1 MERLKEQEK
10 KNSGEAAG
18 RERKKRTGR
27 NRRRAYFHTRIN
39 KGMRGKL
46 AWLLIVVVLVF
57 LCLLGRLTFIST
69 VNGEQ
74 YKRQVLSQSQ
84 SSYNSETL
92 PYKRGEI
99 LDRNGT
105 VLATSEKRY
114 NVILDCRAINER
126 ARYLEPTVGAIL
138 SCFDVDE
145 LSLRYVIGDEKTRD
159 SQYYVLVREV
169 PVEKKKA
176 FERLKK
182 SPQQRA
188 EDDGALTTTPAPTET
203 PEEENRR
210 KNIVGVWF
218 EETYHRIYP
227 FRTLACN
234 VIGFTNAD
242 GSAHIGLEGYYSN
255 TLQGV
260 DGRRFGYW
268 NSGQSGENAQ
278 LQQTIIQPVDG
289 DSIRT
294 TLDVNIQKICEEEL
308 ARFDRTFRGNI
319 RKEAGG
325 AANLGIIVMNPQ
337 DASVLAMASSNI
349 YDLNDPRNMS
359 SRYTKE
365 QLAAM
370 SDAEI
375 SDALQNY
382 WKNYCVS
389 SIYEPG
395 STFKPVTLSAAMET
409 AKVDEENVF
418 FCDGGEMVSGVMI
431 HCSQLD
437 GHGRENIGDAIRNSC
452 NDALMQIGSLLGVD
466 DFNRYQRI
474 FHFGTRTGIDLS
486 GEASGILYTP
496 DTMAPINLATASFG
510 QGFSCTM
517 IQEAAA
523 IASIIN
529 GGNYWQPHVAEK
541 VIDSSGTVVKSCG
554 GTLLTQTVSE
564 DTALKIRSYMKSAV
578 DSGTASYAKVSGYSM
593 GGKTGTA
600 EKFPRGEGRYL
611 VSFIGFAPYENPQ
624 VLIYVVVDEPNLE
637 RQDDSRYAQW
647 IAKNVLE
654 KILPY
659 LNLYPDEAPMPTS
672 PVLLSDYDNPSG
684 EPRSDSAGDD
694 EIPAAPGVGDVET
707 VPDNNTPEDLGYTN
721 EEAGLGD

>member
-1 MERLKEQEK
+1 MEEIKDQGK
-10 KNSGEAAG
+10 KST
-18 RERKKRTGR
+18 RESARRRKKRLAWKK
-27 NRRRAYFHTRIN
+27 RRAVFNTRLN

-46 AWLLIVVVLVF
+46 AWLQIVVVSVF

-84 SSYNSETL
+84 ASYNSETL

-114 NVILDCRAINER
+114 NVILDCRAINEKEW
-126 ARYLEPTVGAIL
+126 YLEPTVKAIL
-138 SCFDVDE
+138 TCFDVDE
-145 LSLRYVIGDEKTRD
+145 LSLRYAIGDEKTRD
-159 SQYYVLVREV
+159 SQYFVLLREV

-182 SPQQRA
+182 SPKQQA
-188 EDDGALTTTPAPTET
+188 EDDGIQPLTPIPTET
-203 PEEENRR
+203 SQER
-210 KNIVGVWF
+210 KWRQSIVGVWF
-218 EETYHRIYP
+218 EETYRRIYP
-227 FRTLACN
+227 FHTLACN

-308 ARFDRTFRGNI
+308 SRFDETFKGNVRTGV
-319 RKEAGG
+319 GG

-337 DASVLAMASSNI
+337 DASILAMASSNI
-349 YDLNDPRNMS
+349 YDLNNPRDLS
-359 SRYTKE
+359 LRYTRE
-365 QLAAM
+365 QIAAM
-370 SDAEI
+370 TNEEV

-389 SIYEPG
+389 ALFEPG

-418 FCDGGEMVSGVMI
+418 YCDGGEMVSGVMI
-431 HCSQLD
+431 HCSELD

-452 NDALMQIGSLLGVD
+452 NDALMQIGSLLGVE

-486 GEASGILYTP
+486 GEASGILYTT

-523 IASIIN
+523 ISSIIN
-529 GGNYWQPHVAEK
+529 GGSYWQPHVAEK
-541 VIDSSGTVVKSCG
+541 VIDSSGTVEKSCG

-564 DTALKIRSYMKSAV
+564 DTALRIKSYMKSAV
-578 DSGTASYAKVSGYSM
+578 DNGTAIYAKASGYSM

-611 VSFIGFAPYENPQ
+611 VSFIGFAPYDDPQ

-637 RQDDSRYAQW
+637 KQDDSRYAQW
-647 IAKNVLE
+647 IARNVLV

-659 LNLYPDEAPMPTS
+659 LNIYPDEAPMPENIVT
-672 PVLLSDYDNPSG
+672 LSDYDNPSG

-694 EIPAAPGVGDVET
+694 QIPAAPGVGEQEN

-721 EEAGLGD
+721 EEAGLEN